1 MDAPTSSV
9 TVHLGWQWT
18 DGDGFPVRETPV
30 ELVRSVATGDQLNV
44 VPASF
49 AATVHLED
57 GRAVGLLIDVAEDLL
72 ARLTSFRMVCP
83 AGQTMAPQDV
93 TCLQGWVDDAVAAAS
108 RTWSLKS
115 DDEDT
120 AILRNYRKRDQPG
133 PRGFEGADRL
143 LVKRLR
149 DEGLT
154 WADVRTRYGQQ
165 VGRDTSRP
173 EGQELPSIPTLK
185 RWVNLLNEPLEAD
198 VITLEEALEQGE
210 AVIKKPTGRA
220 LDPQTKTGG
229 RHPYDPDPMNQEG
242 TK

>member
-1 MDAPTSSV
+1 MDAKNFSV
-9 TVHLGWQWT
+9 EVHLSWQKT
-18 DGDGFPVRETPV
+18 AEGGFTVRETPV
-30 ELVRSVATGDQLNV
+30 ELLRSVATGDQVDV

-49 AATVHLED
+49 AATIHLED
-57 GRAVGLLIDVAEDLL
+57 GRAVGLLIDVGEDQL

-83 AGQTMAPQDV
+83 DGQTMAPQDV

-120 AILRNYRKRDQPG
+120 AILRNYRRRDQPG

-154 WADVRTRYGQQ
+154 WADVQTRYAQQ
-165 VGRDTSRP
+165 VGLDHSRP
-173 EGQELPSIPTLK
+173 EGRELPSIPTLK
-185 RWVNLLNEPLEAD
+185 RWVNLLNESLEED

-210 AVIKKPTGRA
+210 VVVTKPSGRA
-220 LDPQTKTGG
+220 VDPEATTV
-229 RHPYDPDPMNQEG
+229 RWAPFDPDPMNRDAQ
-242 TK
+242 